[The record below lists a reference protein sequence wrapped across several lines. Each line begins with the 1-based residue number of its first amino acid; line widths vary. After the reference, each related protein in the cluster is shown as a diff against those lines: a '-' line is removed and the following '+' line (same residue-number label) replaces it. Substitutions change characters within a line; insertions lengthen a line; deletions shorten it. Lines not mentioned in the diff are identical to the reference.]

1 MRGVGEK
8 EKSLAGMDSVI
19 SLSLLFLSSLHF
31 AARADLGLF
40 LLSIRGSLVSS
51 INSSLLTL
59 RSSSRLKIRVDSNR
73 QSFSLCLLS
82 RVPQSS
88 SAPITEHSFPPLPFP
103 LLVFIQ
109 LLHGP
114 DRLTSKSNP
123 RLLPL
128 IRPRP
133 PRRRTLLLRMASLL
147 TKLVHQTSEQRESF
161 WRRARE

>member
-1 MRGVGEK
+1 MLKIAFGRWGKMGRRGVRLTGLREEMWVRGVGEK

-88 SAPITEHSFPPLPFP
+88 SAPITEHSFPPLP
-103 LLVFIQ
+103 
-109 LLHGP
+109 
-114 DRLTSKSNP
+114 
-123 RLLPL
+123 
-128 IRPRP
+128 
-133 PRRRTLLLRMASLL
+133 
-147 TKLVHQTSEQRESF
+147 
-161 WRRARE
+161 